1 MQAIRYTIEYEEADT
16 NSGFKG
22 AGNQMRKATFATV
35 SGIVFLF
42 AGHFFHSWLSIYDL
56 SWWKYLLV
64 WLVLGSAVGM
74 ILAEI
79 LERLNVKLLAHR
91 KANGRDILD
100 EERYES
106 DRIDHGM
113 ITLYLQNERNEL
125 ER

>member
-1 MQAIRYTIEYEEADT
+1 
-16 NSGFKG
+16 
-22 AGNQMRKATFATV
+22 MRKANFATV

-56 SWWKYLLV
+56 SWWKNLLA
-64 WLVLGSAVGM
+64 WLVVGSAVGM

-91 KANGRDILD
+91 KAHGRDILD

-106 DRIDHGM
+106 DRIDHGF
-113 ITLYLQNERNEL
+113 ITLYPKQDHEER
-125 ER
+125 